1 MPQDM
6 ETNWVLDSGNPA
18 NVQNDL
24 SSVLGVSNL
33 LVPAEGVSE
42 GKKLTFTA
50 DASGDYY
57 VYVTNKKV
65 EEVSAEIGERSL
77 SFDNVDRGYF
87 LELGYL
93 PKGQEV
99 ILQSQTDGNPAM
111 QAEIWRF
118 DPEAM
123 EEIYQ
128 CLSKSPLELSSWT
141 DTGLAGSINT
151 PEGGTMFT
159 SIPYDKGWKIWVDGT
174 AVSGVRCLMHFWAWI
189 WNPASIRSGCP
200 MSLRG

>member
-1 MPQDM
+1 
-6 ETNWVLDSGNPA
+6 
-18 NVQNDL
+18 
-24 SSVLGVSNL
+24 
-33 LVPAEGVSE
+33 
-42 GKKLTFTA
+42 
-50 DASGDYY
+50 
-57 VYVTNKKV
+57 
-65 EEVSAEIGERSL
+65 
-77 SFDNVDRGYF
+77 
-87 LELGYL
+87 
-93 PKGQEV
+93 
-99 ILQSQTDGNPAM
+99 M

>member
-1 MPQDM
+1 MAVRAPCGFMKINIPSGGVCDASGYG
-6 ETNWVLDSGNPA
+6 TNWVLDSGNPA

-87 LELGYL
+87 RGAGLSA
-93 PKGQEV
+93 KG
-99 ILQSQTDGNPAM
+99 TGGNPSVPNR
-111 QAEIWRF
+111 W
-118 DPEAM
+118 
-123 EEIYQ
+123 
-128 CLSKSPLELSSWT
+128 KSCHA
-141 DTGLAGSINT
+141 GGNLA
-151 PEGGTMFT
+151 F
-159 SIPYDKGWKIWVDGT
+159 
-174 AVSGVRCLMHFWAWI
+174 
-189 WNPASIRSGCP
+189 
-200 MSLRG
+200 